1 MLRGRDEQVHRVAE
15 DIENRVSKGDRRRLP
30 KAEGEKLRITV
41 RDHTPLKEIFQN
53 MSGENRGRSFLSLT
67 LVVGQ
72 SFFSNAVFFTY

>member
-1 MLRGRDEQVHRVAE
+1 
-15 DIENRVSKGDRRRLP
+15 
-30 KAEGEKLRITV
+30 
-41 RDHTPLKEIFQN
+41 